1 MSSSIFGQEISKQNQ
16 PTLFGAFQ
24 TKTENEEQK
33 TNISSSLFNNDK
45 PNLFGSMFNPN
56 GNNEEKSNKESKVQ
70 NTLFGSNPKKNLF
83 ESSNKNDDNEG
94 SNNPINS
101 NQGGLFK
108 FDLSGSANKKE
119 KNEGDSNLF
128 KSPGD
133 KKEISKNLFQDDNK
147 GINFGIKNE
156 TQIKNENEI
165 KKKEEETIAKPNNN
179 SITFGKKE
187 ESKITTKTNLFE
199 KPDSKKPGIDPIP
212 KNEKN
217 NFISPKIS
225 NKNTISTNQTSNKLT
240 STKRIEDDDQVQK
253 ALQNLYVSDILLP
266 SPFSYSMSY
275 VLKKEKNEKNKISIK
290 KKSKTIDFQFFVEI
304 KDMPNTNYEGCNMIC
319 KSDESMSKLMKQ
331 AHLFMKKKYKM
342 TKELNDFDISLMKN
356 GYELPINDDKFIG
369 DYVKNNDKIIIY
381 LVHKSSEQKEEKQ
394 LYRSDNIN
402 INKEENKEIKKV
414 RDNVQ
419 EEEEEEEDE
428 IINNNI
434 IEEKEKLSLSQ
445 NIKNNNQKKELVKDP
460 EEEILCPTNKLPILK
475 REGYFMNPDEYTIS
489 RMTLKE
495 IKNVE
500 NFSLFNENGKIEFEG
515 KVSLYGANLDKLF
528 NIEHEF
534 IEYEKG
540 EWCHSPRGQNF
551 NVPAVITFYN
561 VQSNIDTSN
570 DNEKKM
576 FIEMIKIKCQKYLNA
591 KFISYDF
598 DEGTLI
604 YKIPY
609 FY

>member
-1 MSSSIFGQEISKQNQ
+1 MSSLFGQDISQQNQ
-16 PTLFGAFQ
+16 PTLFGALP
-24 TKTENEEQK
+24 TKTDKEEQK

-45 PNLFGSMFNPN
+45 SSIFGNMFNNQAN
-56 GNNEEKSNKESKVQ
+56 GNNEQKDNQE
-70 NTLFGSNPKKNLF
+70 NTLFGSNLKKNLF
-83 ESSNKNDDNEG
+83 ESSNKNESNKD

-101 NQGGLFK
+101 IQGGLFK
-108 FDLSGSANKKE
+108 FDLLSSGNKKE
-119 KNEGDSNLF
+119 KNENDSDLF
-128 KSPGD
+128 KSPEG
-133 KKEISKNLFQDDNK
+133 KKEITKNLFQGNNTEISFGSNK
-147 GINFGIKNE
+147 ESQLK
-156 TQIKNENEI
+156 KENEI
-165 KKKEEETIAKPNNN
+165 NKKEEKSIPKLDNN
-179 SITFGKKE
+179 SVTFGKKE
-187 ESKITTKTNLFE
+187 ETKISTQTSLFE
-199 KPDSKKPGIDPIP
+199 KPTSKIPSINPNPISQ
-212 KNEKN
+212 KN

-225 NKNTISTNQTSNKLT
+225 NKNMISTNPTSNKLT

-253 ALQNLYVSDILLP
+253 ALQNLYISDILLP
-266 SPFSYSMSY
+266 SPFNYSMSY
-275 VLKKEKNEKNKISIK
+275 VVKKDKNELDKVNNK

-304 KDMPNTNYEGCNMIC
+304 KDMPNRNYEGCDMIC

-342 TKELNDFDISLMKN
+342 TKELNEFDISLMKN
-356 GYELPINDDKFIG
+356 GYELPINDNELIG

-381 LVHKSSEQKEEKQ
+381 LVHKSSEQKEEKPK
-394 LYRSDNIN
+394 YRNNNIN
-402 INKEENKEIKKV
+402 INKEENKEIKKD
-414 RDNVQ
+414 RNKVQ
-419 EEEEEEEDE
+419 EDEE
-428 IINNNI
+428 IINDNNSF
-434 IEEKEKLSLSQ
+434 EEKEVSFSQ
-445 NIKNNNQKKELVKDP
+445 NIKDNNQKKEPVKAQ

-576 FIEMIKIKCQKYLNA
+576 FVEMLKIKCQKYLNA

-598 DEGTLI
+598 DKGTLI

>member
-1 MSSSIFGQEISKQNQ
+1 MSSLFGQDISQQNQ
-16 PTLFGAFQ
+16 PTLFGALP
-24 TKTENEEQK
+24 TKSDKEEQK

-45 PNLFGSMFNPN
+45 SSIFGNMFNNQAN
-56 GNNEEKSNKESKVQ
+56 GNDEQKDNQE
-70 NTLFGSNPKKNLF
+70 NTLFGSNLKKNLF
-83 ESSNKNDDNEG
+83 ESSNKNESNKD

-101 NQGGLFK
+101 IQGGLFK
-108 FDLSGSANKKE
+108 LDLLSSGNKKE
-119 KNEGDSNLF
+119 KNENDSNLF
-128 KSPGD
+128 KSPEG
-133 KKEISKNLFQDDNK
+133 KKEIAKNLFQGDNT
-147 GINFGIKNE
+147 GINFDNNKE
-156 TQIKNENEI
+156 SQLKKENEI
-165 KKKEEETIAKPNNN
+165 NKKEEKTIPKLDNN
-179 SITFGKKE
+179 SVTFGKKE
-187 ESKITTKTNLFE
+187 ETKISTQTSLFE
-199 KPDSKKPGIDPIP
+199 KPTSKIP
-212 KNEKN
+212 SINPNPLNQKN

-225 NKNTISTNQTSNKLT
+225 NKNMISTNPTSNKLT

-266 SPFSYSMSY
+266 SPFNYSMSY
-275 VLKKEKNEKNKISIK
+275 VVKKGKNELNKVNNK

-304 KDMPNTNYEGCNMIC
+304 KDMPNKNYEGCDMIC

-342 TKELNDFDISLMKN
+342 TKELNEFDISLMKN
-356 GYELPINDDKFIG
+356 GLELPINDNELIC

-381 LVHKSSEQKEEKQ
+381 LVHKSSEQKEEKPK
-394 LYRSDNIN
+394 YRNNNIN

-414 RDNVQ
+414 KNNVQ
-419 EEEEEEEDE
+419 EEEE
-428 IINNNI
+428 IINDNNSF
-434 IEEKEKLSLSQ
+434 EEKENLSLSQ
-445 NIKNNNQKKELVKDP
+445 NIKDNNQKKELVKDQ

-576 FIEMIKIKCQKYLNA
+576 FVEMLKIKCQKYLNA

-598 DEGTLI
+598 DKGTLI

>member
-1 MSSSIFGQEISKQNQ
+1 MSSLFGQDISQQNQ
-16 PTLFGAFQ
+16 PTLFGALP
-24 TKTENEEQK
+24 TKTDKEEQK

-45 PNLFGSMFNPN
+45 SSIFGNMFNN
-56 GNNEEKSNKESKVQ
+56 QAKGNNEQKDNQE
-70 NTLFGSNPKKNLF
+70 NTLFGSNLKKNLF
-83 ESSNKNDDNEG
+83 ESSNKNESDKD

-101 NQGGLFK
+101 IQGGLFK
-108 FDLSGSANKKE
+108 FDLLSSGNKKE
-119 KNEGDSNLF
+119 KNENDSDLF
-128 KSPGD
+128 KSPEG
-133 KKEISKNLFQDDNK
+133 KKEITKNLFQGNNTEISFGSNK
-147 GINFGIKNE
+147 ESQLK
-156 TQIKNENEI
+156 KENEI
-165 KKKEEETIAKPNNN
+165 NKKEEKSIPKLDNN
-179 SITFGKKE
+179 SVTFGKKE
-187 ESKITTKTNLFE
+187 ETKISTQTSLFE
-199 KPDSKKPGIDPIP
+199 KPTSKIPSINPNPISP
-212 KNEKN
+212 KN

-225 NKNTISTNQTSNKLT
+225 NKNMISTNPTSNKLT

-253 ALQNLYVSDILLP
+253 ALQNLYISDILLP
-266 SPFSYSMSY
+266 SPFNYSMSY
-275 VLKKEKNEKNKISIK
+275 VVKKDKNELNKVNNK

-304 KDMPNTNYEGCNMIC
+304 KDMPNKNYEGCEMIC

-342 TKELNDFDISLMKN
+342 TKELNEFDISLMKN
-356 GYELPINDDKFIG
+356 GYELPINDNELIG

-381 LVHKSSEQKEEKQ
+381 LVHKSSEQKEEKPK
-394 LYRSDNIN
+394 YRNNNIN
-402 INKEENKEIKKV
+402 INKEENKEIKKD
-414 RDNVQ
+414 RNKVQ
-419 EEEEEEEDE
+419 EDEE
-428 IINNNI
+428 IINDNNSF
-434 IEEKEKLSLSQ
+434 EEKEVSFSQ
-445 NIKNNNQKKELVKDP
+445 NIKDNNQKKEPVKAQ

-576 FIEMIKIKCQKYLNA
+576 FIEMLKIKCEKYLNA

-598 DEGTLI
+598 DKGTLI